1 MEIVDELIIDAPLAA
16 VWALTI
22 DVVSWPTVTP
32 TVTSVERL
40 DDGPISVGSR
50 ARLKQPRQMPAI
62 WTVTRCEAE
71 SLFEWSTRTLGMT
84 MVGSHRLSAVDG
96 DRCRNVLTLSAT
108 GVPATLFG
116 WALKGQLHTAIATEN
131 ASFKRR
137 AESTA

>member
-1 MEIVDELIIDAPLAA
+1 MEIVDELIIDAPVAA

-22 DVVSWPTVTP
+22 DIVSWPTMTP

-40 DDGPISVGSR
+40 DDGPIAVGSR

-62 WTVTRCEAE
+62 WTVTRCEAGVAV
-71 SLFEWSTRTLGMT
+71 RVVDADAGDDDD
-84 MVGSHRLSAVDG
+84 RQPPDQRVDG

-116 WALKGQLHTAIATEN
+116 WALTGQLRTAIATEN